1 MKVKLSVYVDELE
14 GLFFSR
20 FILIS
25 SRMITWGRL

>member
-1 MKVKLSVYVDELE
+1 MKVKRSDYADELE

-25 SRMITWGRL
+25 CRMITWGRL